1 MRANL
6 AEKALTLPF
15 KCNIMILSKQKGRR
29 SAPFGRL
36 PLMDRKQWLDTAVF
50 YEIYPTSFF
59 DSDGDGV
66 GDVEGIIQKLD
77 YVAGLGCNG
86 IWLNPLFCSPFRD
99 GGYDVADYK
108 RVDPRFGTNE
118 DLVRLFKEAKK
129 RGVRILLDLVPGH
142 TSDTHPWFKKS
153 AEAERNGYSDYYIW
167 SPNVWTDARG
177 EGLRTVNGMCP
188 RDGNYAVNFFSM
200 QPALNYGYAA
210 PDEPWQMH
218 WQDERLLPLRRE
230 IEDVMRFW
238 LSLGCAGF
246 RVDMAA
252 SLVKND
258 ADKSATC
265 ALWREMFSVIRRE
278 FPEAVFVSEWS
289 DPPRA
294 VGEAGFDMDFFLHFG
309 ACERAYMSLFR
320 RGADSVFARGAKA
333 GFTLFFDTFEEM
345 RAQLCGNGFLAVP
358 GGNHDMVP
366 RLCDGKDEAV
376 AKAAYAFLCTL
387 PSVPFFY
394 YGDEI
399 GMTYQALHSKDGGY
413 DRTGSRTPMRWG
425 GGKNAGFSQAETTYL
440 PMGAGETAESM
451 EAREGSLLHTVRALS
466 HLRRAQPALA
476 ASAELRVLQKEGV
489 AVYEREGGGQKL
501 LVAINPNGAAVSL
514 PFAAGKVL
522 AAEGC
527 TLRGGTLAFTDAGY
541 MIAQV

>member
-6 AEKALTLPF
+6 AEKALTLSF

-218 WQDERLLPLRRE
+218 WQDERCP
-230 IEDVMRFW
+230 
-238 LSLGCAGF
+238 CA
-246 RVDMAA
+246 
-252 SLVKND
+252 
-258 ADKSATC
+258 
-265 ALWREMFSVIRRE
+265 
-278 FPEAVFVSEWS
+278 
-289 DPPRA
+289 
-294 VGEAGFDMDFFLHFG
+294 
-309 ACERAYMSLFR
+309 
-320 RGADSVFARGAKA
+320 AR
-333 GFTLFFDTFEEM
+333 
-345 RAQLCGNGFLAVP
+345 
-358 GGNHDMVP
+358 
-366 RLCDGKDEAV
+366 
-376 AKAAYAFLCTL
+376 
-387 PSVPFFY
+387 
-394 YGDEI
+394 
-399 GMTYQALHSKDGGY
+399 
-413 DRTGSRTPMRWG
+413 SRT
-425 GGKNAGFSQAETTYL
+425 
-440 PMGAGETAESM
+440 
-451 EAREGSLLHTVRALS
+451 
-466 HLRRAQPALA
+466 
-476 ASAELRVLQKEGV
+476 
-489 AVYEREGGGQKL
+489 
-501 LVAINPNGAAVSL
+501 
-514 PFAAGKVL
+514 
-522 AAEGC
+522 
-527 TLRGGTLAFTDAGY
+527 
-541 MIAQV
+541 